1 MKRLFYL
8 SLLLSGCTAAR
19 PTAVTKAP
27 APAPPTTAVVRGT
40 IRNATPNDTV
50 RLWRKVPNESQRTQL
65 KFPVAADGSFE
76 MRLTGLTEALDAQL
90 GIGNAL
96 TVFISPGDSLT
107 LIVDRKDLLE
117 TLQFSGR
124 GAHVNNYLTQA
135 QRHFDYDFG
144 NLPESQHGAAS
155 PAEFVQFADA
165 YRQRQLDT
173 LAAWQAKAPLP
184 AEFVALRR
192 QLLDLQRGL
201 SILRYAGNQ
210 KGQTQQEPTLPVGYF
225 DFLKSI
231 PLPAEGMWAV
241 RSTFSQTLAFF
252 HGAYSYMF
260 LLPPSGQLIPAPGL
274 AEKIYAQATADL
286 GETILRDQVIGELL
300 MGQLYDH
307 PNTTREAV
315 GAVLPTYFARTQDS
329 MYVRNVRLAWQ
340 TTAGLQTGQPAPAFS
355 LRSAQGKSVT
365 LADFK
370 GKVVYLDFWYSSC
383 RPCLAEAPAAE
394 KLKKQFLGRD
404 VVFLYI
410 SVDRKA
416 EEWQQAIRRFTLASS
431 NSVHLLDPGAAKAAS
446 AYGVSSFPSYW
457 VIGRD
462 GRIWRGAAPRPSSG
476 PEVVAVLEKALAV
489 KR

>member
-1 MKRLFYL
+1 MKRYCY
-8 SLLLSGCTAAR
+8 LLLLACGCTMAR
-19 PTAVTKAP
+19 PAAVRTAP
-27 APAPPTTAVVRGT
+27 ALSPPTTAVVRGT
-40 IRNATPNDTV
+40 IRNVAPNDTV
-50 RLWRKVPNESQRTQL
+50 RLWRKEPDQLQRTQL

-76 MRLTGLTEALDAQL
+76 MRLTGLTEAFDAQL
-90 GIGNAL
+90 GMGNSL
-96 TVFISPGDSLT
+96 TVYLSPGDSLT
-107 LIVDRKDLLE
+107 LTVDRKNLLE
-117 TLQFSGR
+117 TLRFSGR

-144 NLPESQHGAAS
+144 NLPESQHGAAT
-155 PAEFVQFADA
+155 PAGFVQLADA

-173 LAAWQAKAPLP
+173 LASWQAKAPLP
-184 AEFVALRR
+184 AELVVLRR

-201 SILRYAGNQ
+201 SMLRYAGNQ
-210 KGQTQQEPTLPVGYF
+210 KGQAQQEPTLPAGYF
-225 DFLKSI
+225 DFLKMM
-231 PLPAEGMWAV
+231 PLPAEGMWAA
-241 RSTFSQTLAFF
+241 RPIFMQTLAFF
-252 HGAYSYMF
+252 HGAYSYLF
-260 LLPPSGQLIPAPGL
+260 LLPPSGQLASAPGL
-274 AEKIYAQATADL
+274 PEKLYARATADL
-286 GETILRDQVIGELL
+286 GETPLRDQVIGELL

-307 PNTTREAV
+307 PTTTREAV
-315 GAVLPTYFARTQDS
+315 GSLLPTYFARTQDS

-355 LRSAQGKSVT
+355 LRSAQGKTVS

-370 GKVVYLDFWYSSC
+370 GKVIYLDFWYSSC

-416 EEWQQAIRRFTLASS
+416 EEWQQAIRKFALASP
-431 NSVHLLDPGAAKAAS
+431 NSVHLLDPGASNAAS

-476 PEVVAVLEKALAV
+476 PEVVAVLEKALANE
-489 KR
+489 R